1 MDTKQQGGRIMKQ
14 RLRGGFATVAV
25 ALVIM
30 AVMATSFLAGVN
42 IGHEQNSDFVID
54 GTAVPSDL
62 HQPLHDLWQG
72 YQHLNADSY
81 WRPFDHKQ
89 LIYNATSGMLDA
101 CCPGK
106 DTHTTYLQPAVNHS
120 ISVSLNEGTYGIG
133 AEVVMTPRGL
143 QITEPLIGSPAIK
156 AGLRQNDLIVAV
168 NGRDIRKLS
177 SAQAVALIHG
187 RQGTT
192 VALTIVRQG
201 VAKPFVVRVTRDT
214 IPGVM
219 YNQYGSV
226 GYMAFSGF
234 DVDTGSEFH
243 GTLSALLARHIK
255 SLIVD
260 LRGNG
265 GGYVDTARQIA
276 SEFLPKGA
284 VIFWERSNLGNGR
297 YSDVSTTVSNPGIAQ
312 RLPVVVLVDGYTASA
327 AEIFT
332 AALREHGRARVVGTT
347 TYGKGSVQEDL
358 PLPDGSSLRITIRL
372 WLTPDKHTIDNQGIT
387 PDVVVG
393 PENSGPDRQL
403 QAAIALLATGG

>member
-1 MDTKQQGGRIMKQ
+1 M
-14 RLRGGFATVAV
+14 RGGFATLAV

-30 AVMATSFLAGVN
+30 AVMATSFLAGINV
-42 IGHEQNSDFVID
+42 GHGQSNDYVID
-54 GTAVPSDL
+54 GTPVPTDL
-62 HQPLHDLWQG
+62 QQPLHDLWQG

-81 WRPFDHKQ
+81 WRPFDQKQ
-89 LIYNATSGMLDA
+89 LIYNATSGMLGA
-101 CCPGK
+101 CCVGH
-106 DTHTTYLQPAVNHS
+106 DTHTTFLPPAVAQP
-120 ISVSLNEGTYGIG
+120 ISVALNEGTYGIG
-133 AEVVMTPRGL
+133 AEVVMTPQGL

-156 AGLRQNDLIVAV
+156 AGLRQNDLITAV
-168 NGRDIRKLS
+168 NGRDILKLS
-177 SAQAVALIHG
+177 STQAVALIHG
-187 RQGTT
+187 NKGTS

-201 VAKPFVVRVTRDT
+201 APKPFMVRVTRDT
-214 IPGVM
+214 IPGVI

-226 GYMAFSGF
+226 GYIQFSGF
-234 DVDTGSEFH
+234 DAQTGSEFH
-243 GTLSALLARHIK
+243 DTLSALLARHIK

-276 SEFLPKGA
+276 SEFLPKNA
-284 VIFWERSNLGNGR
+284 VIFWERSNLGNGH

-312 RLPVVVLVDGYTASA
+312 QLPVVVLVDGYTASA

-358 PLPDGSSLRITIRL
+358 PLPDGSTLRITIRL

-387 PDVVVG
+387 PDVVVT
-393 PENSGPDRQL
+393 PATSGPDRQL
-403 QAAIALLATGG
+403 QKAIDLLAKGG